1 MHKNSIILCGLV
13 CLFLITT
20 VAWGDTV
27 IGSEDFSSS
36 PDHSG
41 AYGDWHSMRGRL
53 YQSDEDQ
60 RLAKINFRVPQSG
73 TMEYRFDVRYEGG
86 GYEDRMGGFGLQVFA
101 DKAFA
106 GRSWGNGKSYLLW
119 LNYDENTTY
128 GRPGFQAQVYK
139 SRSHVDMRLLED
151 YQAQLPVKYLDID
164 YIDVAVPARIQVNG
178 DTGLVKVWDPTRSGV
193 YYRFYLDEAPGRG
206 NYLALRTN
214 SLAVS
219 FDNLEVIRVDR

>member
-1 MHKNSIILCGLV
+1 
-13 CLFLITT
+13 
-20 VAWGDTV
+20 
-27 IGSEDFSSS
+27 
-36 PDHSG
+36 
-41 AYGDWHSMRGRL
+41 MRGRL